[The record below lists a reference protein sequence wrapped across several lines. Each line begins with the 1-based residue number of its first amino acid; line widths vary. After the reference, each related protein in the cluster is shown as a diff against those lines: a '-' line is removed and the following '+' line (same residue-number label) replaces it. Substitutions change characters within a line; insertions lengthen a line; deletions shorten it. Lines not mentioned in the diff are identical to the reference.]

1 MTQQLT
7 RIYDLAYCIDQG
19 LDEVHLEQ
27 SAGNAEQ
34 THVIKLNR
42 LHIKLLAEQMNLIEL
57 NYTAQIHLVV
67 RTKLE
72 KLLDVISEHWGDLS
86 NDKDVDVCHLSSA
99 KTLYEKAQTVCRIA
113 GCDDSDANI
122 DDWAAGEEGG
132 AVDAT
137 GGQLSLLGARS

>member
-7 RIYDLAYCIDQG
+7 KIYDLAYCIDQG

-27 SAGNAEQ
+27 SAGNTEQ

-42 LHIKLLAEQMNLIEL
+42 LHIKLLAEQMNLIEV
-57 NYTAQIHLVV
+57 NHTARMGQVV
-67 RTKLE
+67 RTELDE
-72 KLLDVISEHWGDLS
+72 LLDAICEHWVELS
-86 NDKDVDVCHLSSA
+86 NDKHVDLCHLSSA

-113 GCDDSDANI
+113 GCDD
-122 DDWAAGEEGG
+122 WAAGEEGG

-137 GGQLSLLGARS
+137 DSQLSLLGARS

>member
-1 MTQQLT
+1 MTHQLT
-7 RIYDLAYCIDQG
+7 RIYDLAYRIDQD
-19 LDEVHLEQ
+19 LDEVHIEQ
-27 SAGNAEQ
+27 SRGNAEQ

-42 LHIKLLAEQMNLIEL
+42 LHIKLLAEQMNLIEA
-57 NYTAQIHLVV
+57 NHTARMGQVV
-67 RTKLE
+67 RTE
-72 KLLDVISEHWGDLS
+72 LDELMEAISEHWGDLS
-86 NDKDVDVCHLSSA
+86 SDKHVDVCHLSSA

-137 GGQLSLLGARS
+137 GSQLSLLGARS